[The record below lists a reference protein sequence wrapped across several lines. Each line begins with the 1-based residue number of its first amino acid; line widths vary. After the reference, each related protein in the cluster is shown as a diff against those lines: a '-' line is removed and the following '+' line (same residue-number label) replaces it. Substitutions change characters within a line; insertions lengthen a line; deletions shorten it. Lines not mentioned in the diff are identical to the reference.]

1 MEWGVSYVRCEM
13 PKFSSTTRCELPQ
26 FISIVRCEMPQLLE
40 VWAASGAAPVR
51 CELPLRP

>member
-1 MEWGVSYVRCEM
+1 MSYVRCEM

-26 FISIVRCEMPQLLE
+26 FISIARCEMPQLLE